1 MTKELPYKTIK
12 EMEIYCINKA
22 LIKYST
28 KKEAAKMLGISE
40 RGLFNKMYNYK
51 LK

>member
-22 LIKYST
+22 LIKYPT
-28 KKEAAKMLGISE
+28 KKAAAKMLGISE
-40 RGLFNKMYNYK
+40 RGLFNKMYNYN